1 MTISGSL
8 LGTALLPPAWAA
20 AKYWKTPSGHIGVDL
35 TVSEDMNVWGVVT
48 GGGWPYVQNTYVWR
62 EGAWFTL
69 PVKGTLCQVSLD
81 GNTAVVHVPDDK
93 VYYRG
98 PSSLYRFEWDGVT
111 YAQVAHVPSVPA
123 DPAAV
128 GSVTRKPLRGSADC
142 KLAIRIDGANLGIY
156 EWDGT
161 AYAKVADVSPSD
173 GVAATPNAMAEFS
186 LSGDGKVLVGVIQR
200 EYSTYYSSY
209 VKRWS
214 IADDG
219 SVTYAGHLYYTGS
232 PAMSATDG
240 GTWPYGGISVSFDG
254 SVVTGGMPR
263 AQNELGRVSL
273 FRWDGSKYVTATD
286 RYPPQGVNTPRLGN
300 FVALTRD
307 GSKCF
312 SGASENGK
320 GVVYRHDSLTD
331 PAMDYW
337 YWALGSYGYS
347 GSHASDPTYVA
358 GYGTAVACTPDG
370 RSFIASGG
378 DEILPRWA

>member
-8 LGTALLPPAWAA
+8 LGSALLPPAWAA
-20 AKYWKTPSGHIGVDL
+20 AKYWKTPSGHGATDL
-35 TVSEDMNVWGVVT
+35 SVNDDMSVWGVVT

-93 VYYRG
+93 VYYLG

-173 GVAATPNAMAEFS
+173 GVAATPKAMAEFS

-240 GTWPYGGISVSFDG
+240 DTWLYGGLAVNFDG
-254 SVVTGGMPR
+254 SIVIGGLPR
-263 AQNELGRVSL
+263 SQNLLGRVAL
-273 FRWDGSKYVTATD
+273 FRWDGSKYVTAHD
-286 RYPPQGVNTPRLGN
+286 RYPSQGANTTGMGN
-300 FVALTRD
+300 AVAVTAS
-307 GSKCF
+307 GAVCF
-312 SGASENGK
+312 SGASMAGK
-320 GVVYRHDSLTD
+320 GGVFRHDKLRD
-331 PAMDYW
+331 PTQDYW
-337 YWALGSYGYS
+337 YWPYGGYGYD
-347 GSHASDPTYVA
+347 GAWADKPATVA
-358 GYGTAVACTPDG
+358 FGTAVACTPDG
-370 RSFIASGG
+370 KSFIASGA
-378 DEILPRWA
+378 DEILPKWA